1 MLGGLG
7 VKITSVPERKCQE
20 SLCSGASVRPSFMG
34 ENVIASLVDF
44 SFILVCGTYN
54 SSNLGSTSTGQEL
67 LLEIT

>member
-7 VKITSVPERKCQE
+7 VKIASVPERKCQKL
-20 SLCSGASVRPSFMG
+20 LCSGALVRPSFMG
-34 ENVIASLVDF
+34 QDVIASLVDF
-44 SFILVCGTYN
+44 SFILVCVKYN